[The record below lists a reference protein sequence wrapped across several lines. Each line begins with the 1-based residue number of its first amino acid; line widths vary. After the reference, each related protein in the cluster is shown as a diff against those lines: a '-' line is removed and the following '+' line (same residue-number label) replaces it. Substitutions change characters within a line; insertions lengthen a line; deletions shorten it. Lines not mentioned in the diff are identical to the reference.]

1 MDYTAGASSGAWLG
15 LFICIA
21 GTCGVVVYKKKKGMH
36 TGISRMN
43 PIIVIAIIII
53 WLYILSVTK
62 RAKLHAWSFMWGSLG
77 LFVIM
82 MMTVQPLL
90 TMPLARCVAAM
101 AGIVG
106 GYNRCIY
113 SIL

>member
-1 MDYTAGASSGAWLG
+1 
-15 LFICIA
+15 
-21 GTCGVVVYKKKKGMH
+21 
-36 TGISRMN
+36 MN

-90 TMPLARCVAAM
+90 TMPLASNGRYC
-101 AGIVG
+101 GR
-106 GYNRCIY
+106 YNRCIY

>member
-1 MDYTAGASSGAWLG
+1 
-15 LFICIA
+15 
-21 GTCGVVVYKKKKGMH
+21 
-36 TGISRMN
+36 MN

-106 GYNRCIY
+106 DITVHLQHTLNTELYLYIRVHRQ
-113 SIL
+113 

>member
-1 MDYTAGASSGAWLG
+1 
-15 LFICIA
+15 
-21 GTCGVVVYKKKKGMH
+21 
-36 TGISRMN
+36 MN

-90 TMPLARCVAAM
+90 TMPLAR
-101 AGIVG
+101 
-106 GYNRCIY
+106 
-113 SIL
+113 

>member
-1 MDYTAGASSGAWLG
+1 
-15 LFICIA
+15 
-21 GTCGVVVYKKKKGMH
+21 
-36 TGISRMN
+36 MN

-101 AGIVG
+101 AGIVAVSYTHLLIKCG
-106 GYNRCIY
+106 TSDRQYMRAV
-113 SIL
+113 ILRWITNVPKTVRL

>member
-1 MDYTAGASSGAWLG
+1 
-15 LFICIA
+15 
-21 GTCGVVVYKKKKGMH
+21 
-36 TGISRMN
+36 MN

-106 GYNRCIY
+106 DITGAFTAYFKYGIIFIHTGASSMTLLIDFEC
-113 SIL
+113 